1 MSSLPDG
8 YTLRHPTFDDLEA
21 VTRLIAAYQIATLGA
36 AEVTAEE
43 LRAEWSEPGH
53 DLATDAW
60 LVARPDGAL
69 VAVAELWHDHHI
81 QFFGGVR
88 VLPEAQGKGIGTHL
102 SEIWEARARELGAE
116 APAGVRVVLN
126 CSVGET
132 SAAARALLET
142 RGFALVRHFWMMRV
156 EMAGPPATPQWPDGP
171 RLRPFAPERDA
182 RAVFA
187 ALDEAFSDHWG
198 HLPMDYAI
206 WEHFA
211 LHNPDFDPTLM
222 LVAWD
227 GDQVAGVANCG
238 REAGIGWV
246 HQLAVRRPWRK
257 QGLGRALLLHAFGEF
272 YQRGERAVG
281 LGVDAEN
288 LTGALRLYE
297 GVGMRPTRQMDRFQ
311 KELRAGV
318 DRSVSALAE

>member
-1 MSSLPDG
+1 MTTLPDG
-8 YTLRHPTFDDLEA
+8 FTMRHPTFADLEA
-21 VTRLIAAYQIATLGA
+21 VTQLIAAYQLATLGE
-36 AEVTAEE
+36 AEITAEE

-60 LVARPDGAL
+60 LVAGPDGAL
-69 VAVAELWHDHHI
+69 VAIAELWHDHHI

-102 SEIWEARARELGAE
+102 SARWEARARELSAH
-116 APAGVRVVLN
+116 APDGVRVVLN
-126 CSVGET
+126 CSVAET
-132 SAAARALLET
+132 NAAAHALLEA
-142 RGFALVRHFWMMRV
+142 RGFSLVRHFWMMRV
-156 EMAGPPATPQWPDGP
+156 EMAAPPAAPAWPAGIA
-171 RLRPFAPERDA
+171 LRPFAPERDA

-198 HLPMDYAI
+198 HLPMEYAI

-211 LHNPDFDPTLM
+211 LQNPDFDPTLM

-238 REAGIGWV
+238 REANIGWV

-257 QGLGRALLLHAFGEF
+257 RGLGRALLLYAFGAF
-272 YQRGERAVG
+272 YGRGERAVG
-281 LGVDAEN
+281 LGVDAQN

-297 GVGMRPTRQMDRFQ
+297 GAGMRPTRQMDRFQ
-311 KELRAGV
+311 KELRAGKELAT
-318 DRSVSALAE
+318 SALAD